1 MLRDK
6 TGSRLFKS
14 VNIKIYFPDKIF
26 PDKKLAQRAPPK
38 KGFSSENIDDILMEV
53 ADRLET
59 LYPWWEFKMM
69 ELAPTGRAAN
79 FIFTFAGY
87 RAGSFPAAKPEDYT
101 PAPEEKKDDSGIPQD

>member
-1 MLRDK
+1 
-6 TGSRLFKS
+6 
-14 VNIKIYFPDKIF
+14 
-26 PDKKLAQRAPPK
+26 
-38 KGFSSENIDDILMEV
+38 
-53 ADRLET
+53 
-59 LYPWWEFKMM
+59 MM